1 MVKTQEGQ
9 NFNYMKHL
17 NKTQDKSYVW
27 VFLILVFLVQGCG
40 NQTNK
45 TQEIR
50 SEINSSEL
58 EFNASNKELV
68 EAFNWAKNKALS
80 YAHDGTDPVGF
91 WYEAALPNR
100 EAFCMRDVSH
110 QAIGAEIL
118 GLGKHNMNMF
128 VKFAQNISEKMD
140 YCSYWEIN
148 RHDKPA
154 PVDYEN
160 EKDFWYN
167 LPANFDVTYTAY
179 RLYNWTGNK
188 SYLENPDLKQFYQ
201 LSMTDYVDHWDLG
214 ANEVLARNRSLHE
227 SKEDTTSRFGN
238 NRGIPTYNEG
248 GRGETLLGID
258 MTASLISAY
267 KAYAGILKL
276 NGDFA
281 KSEAFNL
288 KAANEE
294 IFLDNFWWDEEKQEY
309 RSILYADNT
318 FDYFMIGE
326 NQAFLHY
333 LYYFDV
339 ISDQDKVKVIVDSYS
354 DNFDKLIVELKS
366 YLPIMF
372 YENGDAAMANKM
384 IIDLCSVENKRRDY
398 PENSFTVVEHITR
411 GLMGLNVNAE
421 SNTFST
427 VSRVENSN
435 EWAKLKNVPILSNKI
450 ELTHRAL
457 SKSIVKNIE
466 GKTILWSAQFPGTHE
481 FLYLNG
487 QKKKSLQSIN
497 RGRPYSHLVTE
508 LNEGEEVMVSIEA
521 D

>member
-1 MVKTQEGQ
+1 M
-9 NFNYMKHL
+9 
-17 NKTQDKSYVW
+17 DKSFVW
-27 VFLILVFLVQGCG
+27 VILTLGFLAQGCG

-45 TQEIR
+45 TQEKK
-50 SEINSSEL
+50 SVINTSEL

-68 EAFNWAKNKALS
+68 KAFNWAKNKALS

-118 GLGKHNMNMF
+118 GLGKHNLNMF
-128 VKFAQNISEKMD
+128 MKFAQNISENMD

-148 RHDKPA
+148 RYDKPA

-188 SYLENPDLKQFYQ
+188 EYLENPDLSNFYD
-201 LSMTDYVDHWDLG
+201 LSMTKYVDHWGLA
-214 ANEVLARNRSLHE
+214 ANEVLARDRSMHTK
-227 SKEDTTSRFGN
+227 KEDSASRFGN
-238 NRGIPTYNEG
+238 KRGIPTYNEG
-248 GRGETLLGID
+248 GKGETLLGID

-267 KAYAGILKL
+267 KAYASILKL
-276 NGDFA
+276 NGDFI
-281 KSEAFNL
+281 KSEANNL
-288 KAANEE
+288 KAANEKN
-294 IFLDNFWWDEEKQEY
+294 FLEDFWWDDEKQEY

-318 FDYFMIGE
+318 FDYFMVGE
-326 NQAFLHY
+326 DQAFLHY

-339 ISDQDKVKVIVDSYS
+339 ISDQDKVKVIIDSYR

-372 YENGDAAMANKM
+372 YENGDIAMANNM
-384 IIDLCSVENKRRDY
+384 IIDLCSLKNKRREY
-398 PENSFTVVEHITR
+398 PENSFTVIEHLTR

-427 VSRVENSN
+427 LSRVENSN
-435 EWAKLKNVPILSNKI
+435 EWARMKNVPILYNKI
-450 ELTHRAL
+450 EIEHIGLNK
-457 SKSIVKNIE
+457 SKAINLIGKNI
-466 GKTILWSAQFPGTHE
+466 LWDARIPGT
-481 FLYLNG
+481 FDSLYQNG
-487 QKKKSLQSIN
+487 TKKKSQQGIEHGLPFS
-497 RGRPYSHLVTE
+497 YLVVDLTSG
-508 LNEGEEVMVSIEA
+508 LEVVVSV
-521 D
+521 DPN

>member
-1 MVKTQEGQ
+1 M
-9 NFNYMKHL
+9 
-17 NKTQDKSYVW
+17 DKSYVW
-27 VFLILVFLVQGCG
+27 VILILGIFAQGCG
-40 NQTNK
+40 NQTHK
-45 TQEIR
+45 TQEKK
-50 SEINSSEL
+50 SEINASEL

-80 YAHDGTDPVGF
+80 YAHDGNDPVGF

-128 VKFAQNISEKMD
+128 VKFAQNISEEMD

-148 RHDKPA
+148 RHNKPA

-167 LPANFDVTYTAY
+167 LPANFDITYTAY

-188 SYLENPDLKQFYQ
+188 SYLEHPDLKQFFE
-201 LSMTDYVDHWDLG
+201 LSMSKYVDHWRLC
-214 ANEVLARNRSLHE
+214 ANEVLARDRSMYVD
-227 SKEDTTSRFGN
+227 KDDTTLRFGN
-238 NRGIPTYNEG
+238 KRGIPTYNEG
-248 GRGETLLGID
+248 GRGKTLLGID

-267 KAYAGILKL
+267 KAYGSILKL
-276 NGDFA
+276 SGDIT
-281 KSEAFNL
+281 KSEAYTL
-288 KAANEE
+288 KAAKEE
-294 IFLDNFWWDEEKQEY
+294 KFLDDFWWDDEKQEY

-318 FDYFMIGE
+318 FDYFMVGDD
-326 NQAFLHY
+326 QAFLHY

-339 ISDQDKVKVIVDSYS
+339 ISNQDKVNVLVDSYS

-372 YENGDAAMANKM
+372 YENGDTAIANTM

-398 PENSFTVVEHITR
+398 PENSFTVIEHITR

-427 VSRVENSN
+427 LSRVENGN
-435 EWAKLKNVPILSNKI
+435 EWAIMKNVPILSNKI
-450 ELTHRAL
+450 EIEHKGLNE
-457 SKSIVKNIE
+457 SKAINLIGKNI
-466 GKTILWSAQFPGTHE
+466 LWEARIPGTFD
-481 FLYLNG
+481 FLYQNG
-487 QKKKSLQSIN
+487 IKKKSRQGIEHGLPFS
-497 RGRPYSHLVTE
+497 YLVVDLTSE
-508 LNEGEEVMVSIEA
+508 IEVVVSI
-521 D
+521 DPN